1 MSSPVGGSDWEAEEE
16 KRHKASSNNPNRTLL
31 AEENGSISTARK
43 RRRKDWRACADD
55 IAAGRRRV
63 LRSDVAKLKAEVDA
77 AKERALQEGCN
88 RDNGNFD
95 VSEWNGMDWVKFGED
110 VEVANM
116 EILKPVVAKQKEVV
130 EIIASRKNVVEA
142 ADVHALETGEEAES
156 AKRRIVQE
164 GDDRKGKD
172 TGELPD
178 GIHQDG
184 DNRVHVERKLTVE
197 IRCESSE
204 IGIMSLDVAEHSE
217 DVHAGGKEV
226 ADKFMEHEPEVEEG
240 NSQLHIK
247 REEEAESK
255 KKVEHTEIDVKKVT
269 EDAHADR
276 KRRTEETALGAAI
289 TLGSILKHIKCE
301 IKVKLNKEGG
311 KKSDVSKQTIE
322 PDTRGED
329 PKEVG
334 AFRKNHKKHN
344 SLANKRNDIH
354 GSSSKEVKTEKRIT
368 RSAFAKQRENA
379 EAANKNPIGTCDLD
393 KTEITEDAV
402 PIDKQ
407 KENGST
413 FCRSNGI
420 HPVELPE
427 EFNLEKKWVIEK
439 DGVHERQK
447 SYYNAGC
454 LLGDETSGADHT
466 SCVEIMEYDDNTV
479 KKGVAKPNAVERQT
493 NRVLVNGEE
502 MQGSETDA
510 SEQHVRV
517 SGHGRRRDGI
527 LDPEFS
533 RKKIKIESCNGKVEQ
548 TEECSG
554 KKLKY
559 DTLKVEKTG
568 VVTRSSQKN
577 FKMAQYKETHDLDS
591 EEDIGSSRHK
601 ILKGHSRG
609 GVHMALTSSKK
620 VEGSEKAR
628 ILRKDEGRRKYSGQ
642 KVGGQ
647 TMSNRLGLRK
657 SNKVRGK
664 SKSSSQK
671 VERVTPSPSKQNNAT
686 SSRNLAKQK
695 VRDEIKNMLLS
706 AGWQIDMRP
715 RHGRDYLDA
724 VYIPPQ
730 GPGSYWSITK
740 AYYVFLSQLR
750 DAKND
755 KGKKSPSKTSRGSRR
770 GSTFSPIPEELISM
784 LKRNVVNKRRSKEKL
799 AKIKKKSGGN
809 GKKSKKKRNKKHP
822 NVKNSKDD
830 AEDSKGSN
838 SIRGKCRKRKGGCTL
853 LIRGFNQEAETG
865 TDTYVP
871 YVGKRTILSWILD
884 MEIAPANSKVKYM
897 DSKHTKV
904 LLEGLIT
911 REGINCSCCDKVLTL
926 SEFETHAGSEL
937 GQPYQNIFVEEVG
950 LNLLQCMLNAW
961 QKQDN
966 SEHRGFYT
974 ISTDGEDPNDDTCGI
989 CGDGGDLICCDTCP
1003 STFHMNCLGIKMLP
1017 TGEWRCVNCSCRF
1030 CRALSDSDVQEVV
1043 GLDFP
1048 LLACPQC
1055 EEKFHKTCAS
1065 ELDCLSNCT
1074 SCPGIPFCGPSCKK
1088 LFEGLQN
1095 LLGVK
1100 NDLEAGFSWRL
1111 LQRLDEDSTETIS
1124 GIDQVAE
1131 CNSKIAVALAV
1142 MDECFLPIID
1152 QRSGINLIRNVIYNC
1167 GSNFVRLNF
1176 CGFYTIILEQGDEII
1191 SAASLRFHGT
1201 KLAEMPFIGT
1211 RNMYRRQGMCRRL
1224 LSGIESILSSLGVE
1238 KLVIPAIS
1246 ELIDTW
1252 TGVFGFRPLEGSQ
1265 VEEIKSISMLVFPH
1279 TGLLEKQLLKKDST
1293 GKCEPAEEA
1302 DNIVAENEHHQ
1313 IPDMSNG
1320 TCSFAG
1326 SEPKSTKVIIESK
1339 DETKDTMINDH
1350 VHSNGG
1356 LSFESLQAAH
1366 KRSSD
1371 KAT

>member
-1 MSSPVGGSDWEAEEE
+1 MSSPEGGSDWEAEEE
-16 KRHKASSNNPNRTLL
+16 KRHKASSNNPYRTLP

-226 ADKFMEHEPEVEEG
+226 ADKFMEHEPKVEEG

-269 EDAHADR
+269 EDPHADR
-276 KRRTEETALGAAI
+276 KRRTEETASGAAI
-289 TLGSILKHIKCE
+289 TLRSILKHIKCD

-407 KENGST
+407 KENVST

-479 KKGVAKPNAVERQT
+479 KKGIAKPNVVERQT

-533 RKKIKIESCNGKVEQ
+533 RKKIKTESCNGKVEQ

-591 EEDIGSSRHK
+591 EEEDIGSSRHK

-620 VEGSEKAR
+620 VEGSEKAC

-755 KGKKSPSKTSRGSRR
+755 KGKKSPSKIYRGSRR

-809 GKKSKKKRNKKHP
+809 GKKSKKKPNKKHP

-1003 STFHMNCLGIKMLP
+1003 STFHMNCLGI
-1017 TGEWRCVNCSCRF
+1017 
-1030 CRALSDSDVQEVV
+1030 Q
-1043 GLDFP
+1043 
-1048 LLACPQC
+1048 
-1055 EEKFHKTCAS
+1055 
-1065 ELDCLSNCT
+1065 
-1074 SCPGIPFCGPSCKK
+1074 

-1293 GKCEPAEEA
+1293 GKCEPAEEGKDVESHLA
-1302 DNIVAENEHHQ
+1302 SKCLRVYM
-1313 IPDMSNG
+1313 PDIAHGLLLFMIL
-1320 TCSFAG
+1320 T
-1326 SEPKSTKVIIESK
+1326 IEYF
-1339 DETKDTMINDH
+1339 ELQGMI
-1350 VHSNGG
+1350 
-1356 LSFESLQAAH
+1356 
-1366 KRSSD
+1366 
-1371 KAT
+1371 